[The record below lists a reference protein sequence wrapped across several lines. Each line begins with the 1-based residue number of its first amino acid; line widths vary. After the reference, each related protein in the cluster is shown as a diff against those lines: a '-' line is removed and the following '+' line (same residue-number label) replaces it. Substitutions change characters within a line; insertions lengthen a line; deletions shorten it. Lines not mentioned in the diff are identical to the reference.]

1 MSNFSSGKGGVA
13 PRPKAKKRRLKNDV
27 ESTVRKDLNP
37 EETGKISSSLEII
50 TAAVDSLRWSSDR
63 VADTTSSSRER
74 ARALPFRTPA
84 DDDGGDGGSDGRPTP
99 DTRPYEKAVQ
109 SVLLD
114 IKSFVVNSPKLR
126 SSIGSTTKVIPT
138 ILAFVDS
145 LHEVIVQ
152 DWQRKR
158 ELKSAKKSGSD
169 KSEASGTPKSSRR
182 KNLKSKSKSG
192 RSTPKRSGSQSE
204 SRYMLILVRALE
216 ILEQLLSNNG
226 SCADQLVKEHPR
238 SLDVLVRI
246 FGGVRQYTTTWEG
259 MLVLGRVAGVLLS
272 VVSLDDFG
280 RKRFFDAKGGAALLL
295 AVDLVCAVSR
305 ARTPEPIL
313 RGGERIF
320 FYFFPTF
327 LLLLLLLLP
336 FADASS
342 SLSLSASP
350 TTTTTKALTWVAT
363 HGTNSPRPCAR

>member
-13 PRPKAKKRRLKNDV
+13 PRPKAKKRRLKSEV
-27 ESTVRKDLNP
+27 ESAVRKDLNP

-63 VADTTSSSRER
+63 VADKSSSSSSSSRER
-74 ARALPFRTPA
+74 ARVLPFRTPA
-84 DDDGGDGGSDGRPTP
+84 DDDDNSNRGDDDGRPTP

-126 SSIGSTTKVIPT
+126 TSMGSTTKVIPT

-158 ELKSAKKSGSD
+158 ELKSAKKSD
-169 KSEASGTPKSSRR
+169 KSEASSTPKSSRR

-192 RSTPKRSGSQSE
+192 SSRSTPKRSSSTPV

-216 ILEQLLSNNG
+216 ILEQLVSSNGN
-226 SCADQLVKEHPR
+226 CADQLVKEHPR
-238 SLDVLVRI
+238 SLDILVRI

-313 RGGERIF
+313 RGGEISF
-320 FYFFPTF
+320 SSF
-327 LLLLLLLLP
+327 LL
-336 FADASS
+336 FFFSS
-342 SLSLSASP
+342 FSFF
-350 TTTTTKALTWVAT
+350 
-363 HGTNSPRPCAR
+363 G